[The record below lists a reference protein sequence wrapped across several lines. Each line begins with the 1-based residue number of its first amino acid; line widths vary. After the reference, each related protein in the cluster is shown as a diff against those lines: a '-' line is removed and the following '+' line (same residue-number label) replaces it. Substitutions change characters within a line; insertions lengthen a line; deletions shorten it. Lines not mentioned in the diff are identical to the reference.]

1 MSPTSNLFSLPLWF
15 FKSRC
20 LSRKDY
26 NRASNSWHWQVS
38 SGNHVSKWSTACC
51 SSPPSSLVSL
61 TRCRLGT
68 GTSIRLLPPTAQCRY
83 RQLVPCSICM
93 YVANFVPSLHWC
105 SDTLLIVWITCTL
118 LRYFRNY
125 LFLMALC
132 VFLQHCIQYTG
143 TPINLKSCSKRPRNK
158 LFTSTMISHGSPNGV
173 NKHVIASIATLS
185 AYISPTDNCN
195 PNTSND
201 VIQQVYINPFLG
213 GILVHDA
220 VSWWPKV

>member
-1 MSPTSNLFSLPLWF
+1 MSLISNLFSLSLQF

-20 LSRKDY
+20 LSHKDY

-132 VFLQHCIQYTG
+132 VFLQHCIHTVHRDSHQLEELFEEAPKQAVYVNNDQ
-143 TPINLKSCSKRPRNK
+143 PWESKWGEQTCHCYHCHTFCIYFPY
-158 LFTSTMISHGSPNGV
+158 G
-173 NKHVIASIATLS
+173 
-185 AYISPTDNCN
+185 
-195 PNTSND
+195 
-201 VIQQVYINPFLG
+201 
-213 GILVHDA
+213 
-220 VSWWPKV
+220 